1 MDYSINTSINT
12 PINTIDIVALSIDL
26 NMAKNNKKD
35 ILKNNESEGRDKIRD
50 LYEENEYLSIKQ
62 NQNRA
67 RSITVG
73 TAFGGV
79 VEVNMRS
86 DVASI
91 YAQMQPTEAIE
102 LIEQL
107 AAGVGVEIAM
117 RPKVNFASWRGW
129 EEVIDQRIGWDKIA
143 WKGAAAWQLD
153 GDHLERRHQIKSG
166 DEPKQ
171 ISPSKEKKSKAT
183 KKNSKEQVDE

>member
-1 MDYSINTSINT
+1 MDNAINIIEFEIFEFS
-12 PINTIDIVALSIDL
+12 V
-26 NMAKNNKKD
+26 NMSKNKK
-35 ILKNNESEGRDKIRD
+35 IKIEVENESRQKIHD

-79 VEVNMRS
+79 VEINMRS
-86 DVASI
+86 DIASV

-129 EEVIDQRIGWDKIA
+129 EEVIDQRIGWDKIG
-143 WKGAAAWQLD
+143 WKGTAAWQLGGND
-153 GDHLERRHQIKSG
+153 LEKNYQLKDQEDKKQLPEAKKKRTKKIKS
-166 DEPKQ
+166 EVN
-171 ISPSKEKKSKAT
+171 E
-183 KKNSKEQVDE
+183 

>member
-1 MDYSINTSINT
+1 MPKEQPSEMRKKIH
-12 PINTIDIVALSIDL
+12 DL
-26 NMAKNNKKD
+26 H
-35 ILKNNESEGRDKIRD
+35 
-50 LYEENEYLSIKQ
+50 EENEYYSLKQ
-62 NQNRA
+62 NRNRA

-86 DVASI
+86 DAASV

-117 RPKVNFASWRGW
+117 RPKQNFSSWRGW
-129 EEVIDQRIGWDKIA
+129 EEVMGQRVPLDRIA
-143 WKGAAAWQLD
+143 WKGAAVYQL
-153 GDHLERRHQIKSG
+153 KSEEETEG
-166 DEPKQ
+166 QEKVVVKELKE
-171 ISPSKEKKSKAT
+171 SEKKPRRT
-183 KKNSKEQVDE
+183 RKKVKETETETENE

>member
-1 MDYSINTSINT
+1 
-12 PINTIDIVALSIDL
+12 
-26 NMAKNNKKD
+26 MAKDKK
-35 ILKNNESEGRDKIRD
+35 KSVEVNFETTEERNYREKINR
-50 LYEENEYLSIKQ
+50 LCEENEFLSIKQ

-79 VEVNMRS
+79 VEINMRS
-86 DVASI
+86 DIASV

-107 AAGVGVEIAM
+107 AAGVGVEVAM

-129 EEVIDQRIGWDKIA
+129 EEVIDQRIGWDKIG
-143 WKGAAAWQLD
+143 WKGTAAWQLG
-153 GDHLERRHQIKSG
+153 GDALEKNHQLKG
-166 DEPKQ
+166 EDEEKKQ
-171 ISPSKEKKSKAT
+171 LPPTKEKKST
-183 KKNSKEQVDE
+183 RKKLKEQVNE

>member
-1 MDYSINTSINT
+1 
-12 PINTIDIVALSIDL
+12 
-26 NMAKNNKKD
+26 MAKDKK
-35 ILKNNESEGRDKIRD
+35 KSVEVNFETTEERNYREKINR
-50 LYEENEYLSIKQ
+50 LCEENEFLSIKQ

-86 DVASI
+86 DIASV

-107 AAGVGVEIAM
+107 AAGVGVEVAM

-129 EEVIDQRIGWDKIA
+129 EEVIDQRIGWDKIG
-143 WKGAAAWQLD
+143 WKGTAAWQL
-153 GDHLERRHQIKSG
+153 GG
-166 DEPKQ
+166 DELEKNLQ
-171 ISPSKEKKSKAT
+171 LKGKDEEKKQLPPT
-183 KKNSKEQVDE
+183 KGKKSTRKKLKEQVNE

>member
-1 MDYSINTSINT
+1 MAKDKKNKK
-12 PINTIDIVALSIDL
+12 IDIHIETEDER
-26 NMAKNNKKD
+26 NYREKINK
-35 ILKNNESEGRDKIRD
+35 

-62 NQNRA
+62 NQARA

-73 TAFGGV
+73 TAFGGI
-79 VEVNMRS
+79 VEINVRS
-86 DVASI
+86 DIGSV

-129 EEVIDQRIGWDKIA
+129 EEVIEQRIGWDKIA

-153 GDHLERRHQIKSG
+153 GDHLKKARQLDKGKE
-166 DEPKQ
+166 EPKQ
-171 ISPSKEKKSKAT
+171 ISSSKEKKSK
-183 KKNSKEQVDE
+183 KVEEKSNE

>member
-1 MDYSINTSINT
+1 MPKEKPSEMRQKIH
-12 PINTIDIVALSIDL
+12 DL
-26 NMAKNNKKD
+26 C
-35 ILKNNESEGRDKIRD
+35 
-50 LYEENEYLSIKQ
+50 EENEYYSMKQ
-62 NQNRA
+62 NRNRA

-86 DVASI
+86 DAGSV

-117 RPKVNFASWRGW
+117 RPKQNFASWRGW
-129 EEVIDQRIGWDKIA
+129 EEVIGNNIPMNRIA
-143 WKGAAAWQLD
+143 WKGAAAWQL
-153 GDHLERRHQIKSG
+153 GPEVV
-166 DEPKQ
+166 EPNQLKPEEE
-171 ISPSKEKKSKAT
+171 SEKVVVKELKESEKKPRRT
-183 KKNSKEQVDE
+183 RKKVKETETETENE

>member
-1 MDYSINTSINT
+1 MDFTIINV
-12 PINTIDIVALSIDL
+12 PINIIDVEYLTLPIKMS
-26 NMAKNNKKD
+26 KNKKNQVE
-35 ILKNNESEGRDKIRD
+35 IETENRKKIHD

-79 VEVNMRS
+79 VEINMRS
-86 DVASI
+86 DVASV

-143 WKGAAAWQLD
+143 WKGTAAWQLD
-153 GDHLERRHQIKSG
+153 GDKLEKNLQLNG
-166 DEPKQ
+166 AVEQKQ
-171 ISPSKEKKSKAT
+171 LSPAKEKRT
-183 KKNSKEQVDE
+183 TRKKLKEQVDE